1 VAELPLIVILGP
13 TAVGKTAL
21 AVELAARYGGEIVS
35 ADSRHFYRGMDIGTA
50 KPTPEERARAPHH
63 LVDIADP
70 DETISLGRYLRLARA
85 AIARLAAQ
93 GKLPFLVGGTGQYIR
108 ALLEGWQVPEVPPQ
122 PELRAALEQV
132 EAEKLWGWLTAL
144 DPQAATI
151 VDRRNRRRVIR
162 ALEVILVSGQPFSAQ
177 RRREPPPYRTLLLG
191 LRMERA
197 ALYARADRRVE
208 AMFAAGLEA
217 EVRRLVEAGYDWSLP
232 AMSALG
238 YRQFRPYFAG
248 EAGLAEVEAAI
259 KAETRTFIRRQW
271 TWFRPLRGVHWLEAT
286 SPALVAEAAQQVES
300 FFPAETQ
307 GTQW

>member
-1 VAELPLIVILGP
+1 MAGLPLIVILGP

-21 AVELAARYGGEIVS
+21 AVEVAARYGGEIVS

-132 EAEKLWGWLTAL
+132 ESEKLWGWLTAL

-162 ALEVILVSGQPFSAQ
+162 ALEVILVGGQPFSAL

-208 AMFAAGLEA
+208 AMFASGLEA

-232 AMSALG
+232 SMSALG
-238 YRQFRPYFAG
+238 YRQFRPWFAG
-248 EAGLAEVEAAI
+248 EATLAEVEAAI

-286 SPALVAEAAQQVES
+286 SPALIAEAARRVEA
-300 FFPAETQ
+300 FIA
-307 GTQW
+307 GG

>member
-1 VAELPLIVILGP
+1 MAGLPLIVILGP

-21 AVELAARYGGEIVS
+21 AVEVAARYGGEIVS

-132 EAEKLWGWLTAL
+132 ESEKLWGWLTAL

-162 ALEVILVSGQPFSAQ
+162 ALEVILVSGQPFSAL

-208 AMFAAGLEA
+208 AMFASGLEA

-232 AMSALG
+232 SMSALG
-238 YRQFRPYFAG
+238 YRQFRPWFAG
-248 EAGLAEVEAAI
+248 EATLAEVEAAI

-286 SPALVAEAAQQVES
+286 SPALIAEAARRVEA
-300 FFPAETQ
+300 FTA
-307 GTQW
+307 GG

>member
-1 VAELPLIVILGP
+1 MAGLPLIVILGP

-21 AVELAARYGGEIVS
+21 AVEVAARYGGEIVS

-132 EAEKLWGWLTAL
+132 ESEKLWGWLTAL

-151 VDRRNRRRVIR
+151 VDRRNRRRIIR
-162 ALEVILVSGQPFSAQ
+162 ALEVILVGGQPFSAL

-208 AMFAAGLEA
+208 AMFASGLEA

-232 AMSALG
+232 SMSALG
-238 YRQFRPYFAG
+238 YRQFRPWFAG
-248 EAGLAEVEAAI
+248 EATLAEVEAAI

-286 SPALVAEAAQQVES
+286 SPALIAEAARRVEA
-300 FFPAETQ
+300 FIAE
-307 GTQW
+307 G

>member
-1 VAELPLIVILGP
+1 MAGLPLIVILGP

-21 AVELAARYGGEIVS
+21 AVEVAARYGGEIVS

-132 EAEKLWGWLTAL
+132 ESEKLWGWLTAL

-162 ALEVILVSGQPFSAQ
+162 ALEVILVGGQPFSAL

-208 AMFAAGLEA
+208 AMFASGLEA

-232 AMSALG
+232 SMSALG
-238 YRQFRPYFAG
+238 YRQFRPWFAG
-248 EAGLAEVEAAI
+248 EATLAEVEAAI

-286 SPALVAEAAQQVES
+286 SPALIAEAARRVEA
-300 FFPAETQ
+300 FIAE
-307 GTQW
+307 G